1 MAVAPDEIGYPTEK
15 EDNQNTFRADV
26 RTHNRF
32 RRIIFQS
39 LRNCQLLKSGGYA
52 QNRVVSAKAI
62 LPVNGWSTALWL
74 RAVLALESESK
85 CRDDRHNWR
94 DKERC
99 DAQRQKSDGCGN
111 EGDSGE
117 HCPIPR

>member
-15 EDNQNTFRADV
+15 EDNQNTFSAEV

-62 LPVNGWSTALWL
+62 FRQLGLERKNSRHVLGRPTAL
-74 RAVLALESESK
+74 
-85 CRDDRHNWR
+85 
-94 DKERC
+94 
-99 DAQRQKSDGCGN
+99 
-111 EGDSGE
+111 
-117 HCPIPR
+117 